1 MTRIKI
7 CGLRTPQDVAAA
19 VACGADDIGLVFF
32 ERSPRNLTLDEAA
45 ELALT
50 VPLGIR
56 KVGLVVDAGDA
67 TLDDLVARVPLDM
80 LQLHGSETPERCAEI
95 RDRTG
100 LQVMKAIG
108 IGSADDLNRIA
119 LYTAV
124 CEQVLIDA
132 KAPKETDLPGGN
144 GRTFDWSLLQ
154 GVSISVPWLL
164 AGGLRPSNVADA
176 IRATNAP
183 GVDVSSGVERRA
195 GEKDPDAIRDF
206 CEAVRTV

>member
-1 MTRIKI
+1 MTRVKI

-32 ERSPRNLTLDEAA
+32 DRSPRNLTLDEAA

-56 KVGLVVDAGDA
+56 KVGLVVDADDEA
-67 TLDDLVARVPLDM
+67 LDELVARVPLDM

-95 RDRTG
+95 RARTE
-100 LQVMKAIG
+100 LPVMKAIG
-108 IGSADDLNRIA
+108 IATADDLTQIA
-119 LYTAV
+119 DYTAV

-132 KAPKETDLPGGN
+132 KAPKEADLPGGN

-154 GVSISVPWLL
+154 GVQISVPWLL
-164 AGGLRPSNVADA
+164 AGGLRPSNVAEA
-176 IRATNAP
+176 IRATGAP

-206 CEAVRTV
+206 CEAVRTA